1 MFEFNEMTI
10 ALILFLLTYVLL
22 LVLPAQRHWVAL
34 ASAVLFL
41 LIGILEIE
49 DVPDAI
55 DWNVLMM
62 IAGTMGLVSIFIE
75 TGMPSL
81 MADVLLDK
89 VSTVRATIIALSL
102 FAGVVS
108 AFVDNVATVLMVA
121 PVALAIAKKF
131 NISPVPMIIAIS
143 VSSNLQGAATLVG
156 DTTSILLGGAA
167 NMDFLDFFWFR
178 GRPGIFWIV
187 EIGAG
192 LTAFVLLWLF
202 RKEKQKTEAKEHTV
216 VTDYLPTV
224 LLAGTVLLLIAVS
237 FFPNRPNITNGLICM
252 GMFLIGLIANVIKK
266 KNLEAFTSPFREID
280 YQTLLLLA
288 GLFVVI
294 GGINDAGVVDEIAN
308 VFRGLGGGNV
318 FVIYTIVVWASVLF
332 SAFIDNIPYVATML
346 PVMAKLSMSLGI
358 QPYLLYFGLLTG
370 ATLGGNLTPIGA
382 SANITAI
389 GLLRKEGYEV
399 KTSDFVRIGVPF
411 TLTAVITGYVLVWF
425 MWK

>member
-1 MFEFNEMTI
+1 MFNTMTI
-10 ALILFLLTYVLL
+10 ALILFALTYILL
-22 LVLPAQRHWVAL
+22 LALPDRRHWVAL
-34 ASAVLFL
+34 ISAALFVIL
-41 LIGILEIE
+41 GILKPGA
-49 DVPDAI
+49 VPGAI

-62 IAGTMGLVSIFIE
+62 IAGTMGLVSIFID

-89 VSTVRATIIALSL
+89 VTTVRATIIALSL

-131 NISPVPMIIAIS
+131 HISPVPMIIAIS

-167 NMDFLDFFWFR
+167 DMDFMDFFWFH
-178 GRPGIFWIV
+178 GKPGMFFVV

-202 RKEKQKTEAKEHTV
+202 RKDTQKTEAKEHTV

-224 LLAGTVLLLIAVS
+224 LLAGTVLLLIGVS
-237 FFPNRPNITNGLICM
+237 FFPNRPSITNGVICM
-252 GMFLIGLIANVIKK
+252 GMFLIGLIANLFKK
-266 KNLEAFTSPFREID
+266 KNAAALSKPIREID

-294 GGINDAGVVDEIAN
+294 GGITEAGVIDAIAD
-308 VFRGLGGGNV
+308 VFKKLGGGNV
-318 FVIYTIVVWASVLF
+318 FLIYTIVVWASVLF

-346 PVMAKLSMSLGI
+346 PVMAKLSMGLGI
-358 QPYLLYFGLLTG
+358 EPYLLYFGLLTG

-389 GLLRKEGYEV
+389 GLLRKDGHEV
-399 KTSDFVRIGVPF
+399 KTSDFMRIGVPF
-411 TLTAVITGYVLVWF
+411 TLTAVVTGYLMVWLL
-425 MWK
+425 WK

>member
-1 MFEFNEMTI
+1 MFNTMTI
-10 ALILFLLTYVLL
+10 AVILFAMTYILL
-22 LVLPAQRHWVAL
+22 LALPNYRHWVAL
-34 ASAVLFL
+34 ASAALFVV
-41 LIGILEIE
+41 IGILKPGA
-49 DVPDAI
+49 VPGAI

-62 IAGTMGLVSIFIE
+62 IAGTMGLVSIFID

-131 NISPVPMIIAIS
+131 DISPVPMIIAIS

-167 NMDFLDFFWFR
+167 DMDFMDFFWFH
-178 GRPGIFWIV
+178 GKPGMFFVV

-202 RKEKQKTEAKEHTV
+202 RKDTQKTEAKEHTV
-216 VTDYLPTV
+216 VTDYLPSI
-224 LLAGTVLLLIAVS
+224 LLAGTVLLLICVS
-237 FFPNRPNITNGLICM
+237 FFPNRPSITNGVICM
-252 GMFLIGLIANVIKK
+252 GMFVIGLIANVIKK
-266 KNLEAFTSPFREID
+266 GNADALLKPLKEVD

-294 GGINDAGVVDEIAN
+294 GGVTEAGVIDAIAE
-308 VFRGLGGGNV
+308 VFKKLGGGNI
-318 FVIYTIVVWASVLF
+318 FLIYTIVVWASVVF

-346 PVMAKLSMSLGI
+346 PVMAKLSAGI
-358 QPYLLYFGLLTG
+358 GIEPYLLYFGLLTG

-389 GLLRKEGYEV
+389 GLLRKDGHEV
-399 KTSDFVRIGVPF
+399 KTADFMRIGVPF
-411 TLTAVITGYVLVWF
+411 TLTAVVTGYLMVWF
-425 MWK
+425 LWK